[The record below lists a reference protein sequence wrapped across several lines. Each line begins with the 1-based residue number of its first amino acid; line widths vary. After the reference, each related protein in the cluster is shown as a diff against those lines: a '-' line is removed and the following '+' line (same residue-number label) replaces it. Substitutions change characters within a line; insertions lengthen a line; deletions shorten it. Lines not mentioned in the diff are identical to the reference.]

1 MIMSTTLPTILI
13 IESDPVMLELY
24 CRELSRDFDMLA
36 CSRKKEALQTIKER
50 NVNAVVLEPAAW
62 NGQGWELL
70 DSILALPAGACSCPI
85 ILCSVLDE
93 RKRGLD
99 KGAAGFL
106 VKPVLPS
113 QLIETLRQ
121 IIKNE

>member
-1 MIMSTTLPTILI
+1 MSPIPSTILI
-13 IESDPVMLELY
+13 IESDLAMLELY
-24 CRELSRDFDMLA
+24 SRELSQHFDVLA
-36 CSRKKEALQTIKER
+36 CSRKNEVLQTIKER

-62 NGQGWELL
+62 NGQGWDLL
-70 DSILALPAGACSCPI
+70 DSLLTLPAVVRSFPI

-99 KGAAGFL
+99 KGAAAFL

-113 QLIETLRQ
+113 QLLETLRQ
-121 IIKNE
+121 LIKSR